1 MSRQSDIWEY
11 LQGERTGKRANRF
24 EREMLSD
31 PFLYEAVEG
40 LTTVKA
46 DHEKIVQ
53 QLQKRMKKREGNK
66 TVRLYRWGAAASL
79 LLLAGLAVILMNR
92 SALRQQEVV
101 VAEMDKSEPIIRPD
115 SLQLMA
121 AQLDERGVTDT
132 VTLPVRKIIGKI
144 AGKEQVFYRQ
154 VQAVE
159 DMDSESDESGSADVL
174 SEPVAEVMEGKYRPG
189 HFNGVAQI
197 VSKLFYAVTPDRAYF
212 GEKDFQQ
219 IAVIRS
225 MVKLINSPVEIVDCP
240 IVREEDGLALSS
252 RNRRLTPEQ
261 RKNALNISATL
272 FKSRTFAQNHTVAET
287 LAFVVDTI
295 NAVDGLEVEYY
306 EIVDGRTLLPVESW
320 DQTDYVVGCVTVYCG
335 EVRLI
340 DNVIYHR

>member
-1 MSRQSDIWEY
+1 MLHY
-11 LQGERTGKRANRF
+11 PRTLEADCELLRSVGCTIAFVPSVEEMYPEEDTRVF
-24 EREMLSD
+24 EL
-31 PFLYEAVEG
+31 G
-40 LTTVKA
+40 
-46 DHEKIVQ
+46 
-53 QLQKRMKKREGNK
+53 
-66 TVRLYRWGAAASL
+66 
-79 LLLAGLAVILMNR
+79 
-92 SALRQQEVV
+92 
-101 VAEMDKSEPIIRPD
+101 
-115 SLQLMA
+115 
-121 AQLDERGVTDT
+121 
-132 VTLPVRKIIGKI
+132 
-144 AGKEQVFYRQ
+144 
-154 VQAVE
+154 
-159 DMDSESDESGSADVL
+159 
-174 SEPVAEVMEGKYRPG
+174 PVAEVMEGKYRPG

-252 RNRRLTPEQ
+252 RNRRLTSEQ